1 VKLVDEDGRIPAP
14 VIGALIG
21 GGVASVAA
29 IIKGKSAT
37 EVLSATVGGAVD
49 GALSTL
55 GFGVGGKI
63 LSGIFGGGIGNSVEQ
78 LINKA
83 FGNQSEIDWGEAGIS
98 AAFGA
103 VTGTIAGTGDDL
115 GKYIEDFYSSDKT
128 IKSMAE
134 EIKDNSSR
142 KMTNK
147 KAAKE
152 AEKMAKEAKEREKN
166 LVEKSAEVITNTWNF
181 YYNLQDE

>member
-1 VKLVDEDGRIPAP
+1 
-14 VIGALIG
+14 
-21 GGVASVAA
+21 
-29 IIKGKSAT
+29 
-37 EVLSATVGGAVD
+37 VD

-83 FGNQSEIDWGEAGIS
+83 FGNQSEIDWGEAVIS

-103 VTGTIAGTGDDL
+103 VTGTIEGTGDDL
-115 GKYIEDFYSSDKT
+115 RKYIEDFYSSDKT